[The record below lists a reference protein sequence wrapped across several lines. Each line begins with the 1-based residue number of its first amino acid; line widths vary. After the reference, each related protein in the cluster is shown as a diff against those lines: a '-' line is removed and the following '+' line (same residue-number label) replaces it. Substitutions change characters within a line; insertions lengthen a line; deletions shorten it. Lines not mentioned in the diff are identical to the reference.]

1 MSKNDNMGVGA
12 GTTTILSIDG
22 GGVRGIIPGVMLDF
36 LESKLQEFDKDNKN
50 ARLADYFDVI
60 SGTST
65 GGLIATMISTSNDE
79 GRPLYAAK
87 DIVPFYKR
95 ECPQIFNKSCSFC
108 SHYDGTHL
116 HNLVKE
122 ILGEKV
128 LSEITL
134 TKVVIPA
141 YDIKKLSPVIFSS
154 YEVQENKNVELDAC
168 LKDICIS
175 TSAAPTFLPAYKFTN
190 KNTEFNMIDG
200 GIAANNPKRKK
211 DTNNEDGDQSS
222 EDHHDYGDLLVLSL
236 GTGAEKVEGK
246 YNADMVNK
254 WTKLNWMQNPL
265 VFGHDYPI
273 IEIMGDANA
282 DMIDHYTTMFFHNY
296 EQNFLRIQDSEL
308 PKDLSAMD
316 NVRMSKN
323 DNMGVG
329 AGTTTILSIDGGG
342 VRGIIPGVMLDFL
355 ESKLQIE
362 SLFPSF
368 LYDGKYLHDLV
379 RNILGEKVLSDTLT
393 KVVIPAYDIK
403 KLSPVLENK
412 NKELDAYL
420 SDICLS
426 TSAAP
431 IYFPAYKF
439 TNENTEFNMIDGGIA
454 ANNPTVAAIT
464 EVKKRKRIKVDH
476 PLEKGK
482 GRKRKKDNNNNNE
495 DGESSEDHDYGD
507 LLVLSLGTGADKVQ
521 GKYNADM
528 DSALPKDLSA
538 MDNSNLTNLKKLEQ
552 YAKDL
557 LQKPVTRL
565 DLPTFKRIVMNESQT
580 YQDALEEFAKKLIF
594 IKKSRAE
601 QAVHSDH

>member
-22 GGVRGIIPGVMLDF
+22 GGVRGIIPGVMLDY

-175 TSAAPTFLPAYKFTN
+175 TSAAPTVLPAYKFTN

-200 GIAANNPKRKK
+200 GIAANNPTVAAITEVLKRKRIKVDHQLEKVVKGKKRKK

-316 NVRMSKN
+316 N
-323 DNMGVG
+323 G
-329 AGTTTILSIDGGG
+329 
-342 VRGIIPGVMLDFL
+342 
-355 ESKLQIE
+355 
-362 SLFPSF
+362 
-368 LYDGKYLHDLV
+368 
-379 RNILGEKVLSDTLT
+379 
-393 KVVIPAYDIK
+393 DI
-403 KLSPVLENK
+403 
-412 NKELDAYL
+412 
-420 SDICLS
+420 
-426 TSAAP
+426 
-431 IYFPAYKF
+431 
-439 TNENTEFNMIDGGIA
+439 
-454 ANNPTVAAIT
+454 
-464 EVKKRKRIKVDH
+464 
-476 PLEKGK
+476 
-482 GRKRKKDNNNNNE
+482 
-495 DGESSEDHDYGD
+495 
-507 LLVLSLGTGADKVQ
+507 
-521 GKYNADM
+521 
-528 DSALPKDLSA
+528 
-538 MDNSNLTNLKKLEQ
+538 TNLKKLEQ
-552 YAKDL
+552 YAKCL
-557 LQKPVTRL
+557 LHGKPITRL
-565 DLPTFKRIVMNESQT
+565 DLPTFTRIVMDENKT